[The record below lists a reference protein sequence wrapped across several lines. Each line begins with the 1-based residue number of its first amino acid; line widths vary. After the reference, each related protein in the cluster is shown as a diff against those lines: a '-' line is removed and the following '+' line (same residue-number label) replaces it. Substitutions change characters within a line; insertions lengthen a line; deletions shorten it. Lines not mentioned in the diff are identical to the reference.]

1 MQVNV
6 KLKGVDSAKRKLARQ
21 AKKIDPVL
29 RGALNTTATKTR
41 TERFVKPLNKTLA
54 GKRVRSGMKVKRA
67 RRGMMNSRII
77 PSSAG
82 VPVVMYKNWGMSD
95 PISPTRARIWV
106 AGPNGHKTA
115 AGFINPASAGKLPL
129 ATRSQRGKYR
139 YDYENLQ
146 LAHGPSLAYWFKDL
160 AGPATIAWANQ
171 FLKEEFERRAQ
182 KELNK

>member
-6 KLKGVDSAKRKLARQ
+6 KLKGVNSAKLKLALQ

-41 TERFVKPLNKTLA
+41 TERFVKPLSKTLA
-54 GKRVRSGMKVKRA
+54 GKRVRSGMKIKRA

-115 AGFINPASAGKLPL
+115 AGFINPASASKLPL
-129 ATRSQRGKYR
+129 ATHSKRGKYR
-139 YDYENLQ
+139 YDYQNLQ

-160 AGPATIAWANQ
+160 VGPATIAWTNQ

>member
-6 KLKGVDSAKRKLARQ
+6 KLEGVDAAKLKLALMR
-21 AKKIDPVL
+21 KRIEPVL

-54 GKRVRSGMKVKRA
+54 GKRVRAGMKVKRA
-67 RRGMMNSRII
+67 RRGLMNSRII

-82 VPVVMYKNWGMSD
+82 IPVVMYKNWGMSD

>member
-6 KLKGVDSAKRKLARQ
+6 KLRGVDSAKRELARK
-21 AKKIDPVL
+21 AKKIDPAL

-41 TERFVKPLNKTLA
+41 SERFVKPLSKTLA
-54 GKRVRSGMKVKRA
+54 GKRVRSGMRIKRA
-67 RRGMMNSRII
+67 RRGMMNSRVI

-82 VPVVMYKNWGMSD
+82 VPVVMYRNWGMSD

-106 AGPNGHKTA
+106 AGPGGRKTA
-115 AGFINPASAGKLPL
+115 AGFINPASKNRLPL
-129 ATRSQRGKYR
+129 STRGKTSGMR
-139 YDYENLQ
+139 
-146 LAHGPSLAYWFKDL
+146 LADGPSLAYWFKDL
-160 AGPATIAWANQ
+160 AGPSTQAWANQ

>member
-6 KLKGVDSAKRKLARQ
+6 KLKGVESAKRELARQ
-21 AKKIDPVL
+21 AKKIDPAL

-41 TERFVKPLNKTLA
+41 TERFVKPLSKTLA
-54 GKRVRSGMKVKRA
+54 GKRVRSGMKIKRA

-82 VPVVMYKNWGMSD
+82 VPVVMYRNWGMTD

-106 AGPNGHKTA
+106 AGPSGRKIA
-115 AGFINPASAGKLPL
+115 AGFINPASKNRLPL
-129 ATRSQRGKYR
+129 STRGKGAG
-139 YDYENLQ
+139 LH
-146 LAHGPSLAYWFKDL
+146 LADGPSLAYWFKDL
-160 AGPATIAWANQ
+160 AGSATMAWANQ